1 MMKKILTAVLLFCA
15 VILGA
20 TAPEGWLTD
29 FDQAKTLAQKQN
41 KKIMLLFTGSDW
53 CGWCI
58 KLNKDVLSKSDF
70 NRIARKH
77 FVLLYLDSPHKKP
90 MPAAQEQYN
99 QQIRRKL
106 RLGGGVPTAVIMDPN
121 GNQIGRIGG
130 YAKAP
135 VYLKRL
141 KQALKSAGRK

>member
-58 KLNKDVLSKSDF
+58 KLKKDVF
-70 NRIARKH
+70 
-77 FVLLYLDSPHKKP
+77 
-90 MPAAQEQYN
+90 E
-99 QQIRRKL
+99 
-106 RLGGGVPTAVIMDPN
+106 
-121 GNQIGRIGG
+121 
-130 YAKAP
+130 
-135 VYLKRL
+135 
-141 KQALKSAGRK
+141 KQAFKDFAKKKHRPGLCGFPPEKKTFSGADSA